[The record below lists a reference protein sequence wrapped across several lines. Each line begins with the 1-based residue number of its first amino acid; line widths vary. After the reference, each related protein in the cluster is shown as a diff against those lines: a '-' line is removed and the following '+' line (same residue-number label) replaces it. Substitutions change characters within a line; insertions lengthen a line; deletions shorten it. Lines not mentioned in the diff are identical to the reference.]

1 MIIKQEL
8 VKRIKEYFNLNIY
21 ETKVWIALLSRGI
34 ASAGEIAT
42 ISGVPRS
49 RTYDVLESL
58 EKRGFAITK
67 IGKPVKYIAVKPVE
81 VLEKM
86 KIKTMQ
92 DAQDKIKNLSTLR
105 ETPEYDELEK
115 LHNTGI
121 SPIKAH
127 EITGSLKGRSNIISR
142 LRELIQNAKRE
153 VFISTSVLDF
163 EDKSRVLV
171 PAIEQAIKNN
181 VKVRLALSGQPDKIK
196 KISAKFNIKTLSTN
210 SEARL
215 FISDKQEALFMITP
229 ENSDEEVGVWLNSPF
244 FSDSISKLLENSLKS
259 GGNIVGKTALIS
271 KPAINKT
278 IMGKPLVNKPILNKS
293 L

>member
-58 EKRGFAITK
+58 EKRGFAIVK

-86 KIKTMQ
+86 KLKTMQ
-92 DAQDKIKNLSTLR
+92 DAQDKVKNLSTLK
-105 ETPEYDELEK
+105 ETSEYEELEK

-121 SPIKAH
+121 SPIKSH
-127 EITGSLKGRSNIISR
+127 EITGSLKGRSNLITRI
-142 LRELIQNAKRE
+142 RELIQNSKKE

-171 PAIEQAIKNN
+171 PAIEQALKNN
-181 VKVRLALSGQPDKIK
+181 VKIKIALSGPADKIK
-196 KISAKFNIKTLSTN
+196 KVSARFNIKALTTN

-215 FISDKQEALFMITP
+215 YISDKQEALFMITP
-229 ENSDEEVGVWLNSPF
+229 ENSDEEVGVWLNSQF
-244 FSDSISKLLENSLKS
+244 FADSFSRIVEGSLKNFNLNAAN
-259 GGNIVGKTALIS
+259 GNGANGNS
-271 KPAINKT
+271 K
-278 IMGKPLVNKPILNKS
+278 
-293 L
+293 